1 MDRQSFEDT
10 IAQNADLMHHGVKGQ
25 KWGVRRQR
33 RPSTRRRAP
42 RSQFSAQ
49 EKVKAAI
56 AKNKERKVKRE
67 KVKQAKL
74 DEKVAKTAEKAELYK
89 KKVMVREAQNRRIAL
104 TTDDPVLFAQTMHT
118 LTDEEMTKRIVRI
131 ANAERARKLAAEYK
145 ARNKSKLQKIGTSVS
160 KFVESPMGKFVVGQ
174 AAAMAK
180 NTAKAAGGPT
190 EKVGEA
196 VVNGAKEGVAKEKA
210 KKTPPSTSPD
220 FKRRDEMMQK
230 LLTDGKKEK

>member
-25 KWGVRRQR
+25 RWGVRRQR

-49 EKVKAAI
+49 EKVKVAI

-104 TTDDPVLFAQTMHT
+104 TTDETVT
-118 LTDEEMTKRIVRI
+118 LLHGEKIMQGIIVKFGLIPNETKPDAKRT
-131 ANAERARKLAAEYK
+131 
-145 ARNKSKLQKIGTSVS
+145 G
-160 KFVESPMGKFVVGQ
+160 GVG
-174 AAAMAK
+174 
-180 NTAKAAGGPT
+180 
-190 EKVGEA
+190 
-196 VVNGAKEGVAKEKA
+196 
-210 KKTPPSTSPD
+210 STG
-220 FKRRDEMMQK
+220 RM
-230 LLTDGKKEK
+230 